1 MAKEEKKEKVEV
13 KEISAVYKVHLHC
26 PKCAHDIKRPLL
38 RTQGVQSVDVK
49 FEKGE
54 ITVKGSIDEKKIHK
68 QIEKLSKRKVE
79 ILPAP
84 AKGKEI
90 VVEKKETKQTTVHK
104 TTIKVYMH
112 CDKCEHDLRK
122 KLLKHQGIHSVKT
135 DMKAQ
140 TITIEGII
148 EPEKLLTYMKKRV
161 HKHAEIIIPKH
172 EKKEEKKEKEEVKKE
187 EVKKEKEKEKEKE
200 EVKKEE
206 VKKEKEKEVKSTET
220 TKIVEF
226 KEEKKVEAKD
236 ADGKV
241 PYFVHYVY
249 APQLFSD
256 ENPNA
261 CSIM

>member
-1 MAKEEKKEKVEV
+1 MAKEEKKEKVEL

-54 ITVKGSIDEKKIHK
+54 VTVKGSIDEKKIHK

-90 VVEKKETKQTTVHK
+90 VVEKTVKETKQTTVHK

-122 KLLKHQGIHSVKT
+122 KLLKHKGIHNVKT

-148 EPEKLLTYMKKRV
+148 ESEKLLTYMKKRV

-187 EVKKEKEKEKEKE
+187 KEKEKEKE
-200 EVKKEE
+200 VK
-206 VKKEKEKEVKSTET
+206 VEVKSTET